1 MLILLKSLNG
11 SFWIYALYSQMMIS
25 FIFIRNGGNWKS
37 MQLLSKGEGKSK
49 SESKENGKVNRNK
62 GKGDQRE
69 EIVLKFACDHCNSLK
84 YAYIYQLFLL
94 NFKL

>member
-37 MQLLSKGEGKSK
+37 MQLLSKGEGEKQK
-49 SESKENGKVNRNK
+49 WKQREWLNRNK
-62 GKGDQRE
+62 GRGDQSPQ
-69 EIVLKFACDHCNSLK
+69 ICMWSLQFLKICL
-84 YAYIYQLFLL
+84 QLPIISP
-94 NFKL
+94 